1 VPERSE
7 NPLEEKRTQ
16 HEADL
21 LLGRKPSRRA
31 YGKGADNGLMRDRL
45 ISFECRAHE
54 NPTQSLPLDLSRT
67 YRVEPNGEGSSPEVQ
82 HREQSTTGI
91 LRLRNR
97 AGE

>member
-16 HEADL
+16 HEVGL

-31 YGKGADNGLMRDRL
+31 YCKGTDNGLMRGRL

-67 YRVEPNGEGSSPEVQ
+67 YRVEPNGEDSSPEVQ
-82 HREQSTTGI
+82 HREQSTTGV